1 MEQDMEVLS
10 KLTEDQKVAFMKA
23 FSRLAGADGHLD
35 EDELAF
41 IRSMA
46 RVYGIS
52 DKRVDEILKID
63 SDEEVVN
70 AVKVIDNRRAALELI
85 KEMCVLAHADD
96 ELSDQE
102 TLLIGRVGQAM
113 GVELEKIEQISNW
126 IIDRI
131 IWLEQAKSS
140 LRKLNKRIANGG
152 RYV

>member
-46 RVYGIS
+46 QEFTGIS

-70 AVKVIDNRRAALELI
+70 AVKVIDNRPRRFGT
-85 KEMCVLAHADD
+85 D
-96 ELSDQE
+96 
-102 TLLIGRVGQAM
+102 
-113 GVELEKIEQISNW
+113 
-126 IIDRI
+126 
-131 IWLEQAKSS
+131 
-140 LRKLNKRIANGG
+140 
-152 RYV
+152 

>member
-1 MEQDMEVLS
+1 MVVLIMEQDMEVLS

-46 RVYGIS
+46 RIYGIS

-131 IWLEQAKSS
+131 IWLEQAKIIFEEV
-140 LRKLNKRIANGG
+140 K
-152 RYV
+152 

>member
-1 MEQDMEVLS
+1 MVVLNMEQDMEVLS

-23 FSRLAGADGHLD
+23 FSRLGGADGHLD

-131 IWLEQAKSS
+131 IWLEQAKIIFEEV
-140 LRKLNKRIANGG
+140 K
-152 RYV
+152 

>member
-46 RVYGIS
+46 RIYGIS

-63 SDEEVVN
+63 SDEEVVIN
-70 AVKVIDNRRAALELI
+70 DFLAANGMDKPAALEA
-85 KEMCVLAHADD
+85 E
-96 ELSDQE
+96 
-102 TLLIGRVGQAM
+102 
-113 GVELEKIEQISNW
+113 
-126 IIDRI
+126 
-131 IWLEQAKSS
+131 
-140 LRKLNKRIANGG
+140 
-152 RYV
+152 

>member
-10 KLTEDQKVAFMKA
+10 KLTEDQKLAFMKA

-46 RVYGIS
+46 RIYGIS

-96 ELSDQE
+96 ELSAEERCQHHSC
-102 TLLIGRVGQAM
+102 IGESIRHGQ
-113 GVELEKIEQISNW
+113 
-126 IIDRI
+126 R
-131 IWLEQAKSS
+131 
-140 LRKLNKRIANGG
+140 
-152 RYV
+152 

>member
-46 RVYGIS
+46 RIYGIS

-131 IWLEQAKSS
+131 IWLEQAKINFEEV
-140 LRKLNKRIANGG
+140 K
-152 RYV
+152 

>member
-46 RVYGIS
+46 RIYGIS

-96 ELSDQE
+96 ELSDRE

-131 IWLEQAKSS
+131 IWLEQAKIIFEEV
-140 LRKLNKRIANGG
+140 K
-152 RYV
+152 

>member
-46 RVYGIS
+46 RIYGIS

-131 IWLEQAKSS
+131 IWQEQAKIIFEEV
-140 LRKLNKRIANGG
+140 K
-152 RYV
+152 

>member
-1 MEQDMEVLS
+1 MEQDMEVFS

-131 IWLEQAKSS
+131 IWLEQAKIIFEEV
-140 LRKLNKRIANGG
+140 K
-152 RYV
+152 

>member
-46 RVYGIS
+46 RIYGIS

-131 IWLEQAKSS
+131 IWLKQAKIIFEEV
-140 LRKLNKRIANGG
+140 K
-152 RYV
+152 

>member
-1 MEQDMEVLS
+1 MEQDMEILS
-10 KLTEDQKVAFMKA
+10 TLTEEQKVAFMKA
-23 FSRLAGADGHLD
+23 FSRLAAADGRLD

-46 RVYGIS
+46 KVYGIS
-52 DKRVDEILKID
+52 DERVDEILAIS

-96 ELSDQE
+96 ELTDKE
-102 TLLIGRVGQAM
+102 TLLIGCVGQAM
-113 GVELEKIEQISNW
+113 GIELEKIEQISNW

-131 IWLEQAKSS
+131 IWLEQAKIIFEEV
-140 LRKLNKRIANGG
+140 K
-152 RYV
+152 

>member
-35 EDELAF
+35 ELAF

-46 RVYGIS
+46 RIYGIS

-131 IWLEQAKSS
+131 IWLEQAKIIFEEV
-140 LRKLNKRIANGG
+140 K
-152 RYV
+152 

>member
-1 MEQDMEVLS
+1 MVVLNMEQDMEVLS

-126 IIDRI
+126 IIYRI
-131 IWLEQAKSS
+131 IWLEQAKIIFEEV
-140 LRKLNKRIANGG
+140 K
-152 RYV
+152 

>member
-1 MEQDMEVLS
+1 MVVLNMEQDMEVLS

-96 ELSDQE
+96 ELSDEE
-102 TLLIGRVGQAM
+102 TALIGKVGMAM
-113 GVELEKIEQISNW
+113 GIDLDKIEQISNW
-126 IIDRI
+126 VIDRL
-131 IWLEQAKSS
+131 IWLEEAK
-140 LRKLNKRIANGG
+140 IIFEE
-152 RYV
+152 V

>member
-1 MEQDMEVLS
+1 MVVLNMEQDMEVLS

-23 FSRLAGADGHLD
+23 FSRLASADGHLD

-131 IWLEQAKSS
+131 IWLEQAKIIFEEV
-140 LRKLNKRIANGG
+140 K
-152 RYV
+152 

>member
-1 MEQDMEVLS
+1 MVVLNMEQDMEVLS

-96 ELSDQE
+96 ELRDQE

-131 IWLEQAKSS
+131 IWLEQAKIIFEEV
-140 LRKLNKRIANGG
+140 K
-152 RYV
+152 

>member
-46 RVYGIS
+46 RVYSIS

-131 IWLEQAKSS
+131 IWLEQAKIIFEEV
-140 LRKLNKRIANGG
+140 K
-152 RYV
+152 

>member
-46 RVYGIS
+46 RIYGIS

-102 TLLIGRVGQAM
+102 TLLIGRVGQAHFAVCRRHFQLVTICHQFAAFFM
-113 GVELEKIEQISNW
+113 
-126 IIDRI
+126 
-131 IWLEQAKSS
+131 
-140 LRKLNKRIANGG
+140 
-152 RYV
+152 